1 MMKEEE
7 EEWSLVIEPKTG
19 LFNLHLDDLWR
30 YRDLIYMFVKREY
43 VSQYKQTILGP
54 IWFLVQPVLTTVTYI
69 IIFGGIAKIPTDGL
83 PQPLFYMSG
92 ILMWNYFSTCLN
104 KTSDTFIANANIFGK
119 VYFPRLTVP
128 IATVISGLISYFIQL
143 VLFVGVYIYY
153 LWNGAAIQPNA
164 YVLLLPYLIFLMAML
179 GLALGIIISSLTTK
193 YRDLKFLVTFGVQLF
208 MYATPVIYPLSVLS
222 DKYKALV
229 LLNPMTSIM
238 ETFRFAVLGVGEF
251 SWSALGYSTA
261 FTAVVLAFGVVLFNR
276 IEKSFM
282 DTV

>member
-1 MMKEEE
+1 MKEEE

-54 IWFLVQPVLTTVTYI
+54 IWFLVQPILTTITYI
-69 IIFGGIAKIPTDGL
+69 VIFGGIAKIPTDGL

-92 ILMWNYFSTCLN
+92 ILMWNYFSTCLT

-128 IATVISGLISYFIQL
+128 IATVISGLISFFIQM
-143 VLFVGVYIYY
+143 VLFLAVYAYY
-153 LWNGAAIQPNA
+153 FWKGAVIQPNV
-164 YVLLLPYLIFLMAML
+164 YLLLLPYLIFLMAAL

-222 DKYKALV
+222 VKYKKLV

-238 ETFRFAVLGVGEF
+238 ETFRFSVLGVGEF

-261 FTAVVLAFGVVLFNR
+261 FTALVLAFGVVLFNK

>member
-1 MMKEEE
+1 MKEEE
-7 EEWSLVIEPKTG
+7 EEWSLVIEPNTG

-54 IWFLVQPVLTTVTYI
+54 IWFLVQPVLTTITYI

-92 ILMWNYFSTCLN
+92 ILMWNYFSSCLN

-143 VLFVGVYIYY
+143 VLFVAVYIYY
-153 LWNGAAIQPNA
+153 YWNGALIQPNA
-164 YVLLLPYLIFLMAML
+164 YILLLPYLIFLMAIL

-193 YRDLKFLVTFGVQLF
+193 YRDLKFLVAFGVQLF

-222 DKYKALV
+222 DKYKPLV
-229 LLNPMTSIM
+229 LMNPMTSIM

-251 SWSALGYSTA
+251 SWGALGYSTV
-261 FTAVVLAFGVVLFNR
+261 FTTVVLAFGIVLFNR

>member
-1 MMKEEE
+1 MIEEE

-54 IWFLVQPVLTTVTYI
+54 IWFLVQPVLTTITYI

-222 DKYKALV
+222 DKYKSLV

-251 SWSALGYSTA
+251 SWSALGYSNA

>member
-7 EEWSLVIEPKTG
+7 EDWSLVIEPKSG

-54 IWFLVQPVLTTVTYI
+54 IWFLVQPVLTTITYI

-92 ILMWNYFSTCLN
+92 ILMWNYFSSCLN

-143 VLFVGVYIYY
+143 VLFVAVYAYYY
-153 LWNGAAIQPNA
+153 LNGTVIQPNA
-164 YVLLLPYLIFLMAML
+164 YILLLPYLIFLMAML

-222 DKYKALV
+222 DKYKPLV
-229 LLNPMTSIM
+229 LLNPMTAIM

-251 SWSALGYSTA
+251 SWGALCYSTG
-261 FTAVVLAFGVVLFNR
+261 FTALVLAFGVVLFNR